1 MSDQPQFTRQTD
13 EPLFPNTLYNR
24 PVTRHGAG
32 RLLVVG
38 GHTGELSQPTA
49 LYQLAT
55 SAGVGE
61 CNVVLPDTLAKLLS
75 GAPGTHFAAATPS
88 GSLAPEALGRIL
100 QLAEDADAV
109 ALGASLSNNSGT
121 AMLVE
126 KLVAEIEQPLL
137 VFGDAL
143 TILRHNLRAI
153 TDRPNALV
161 VATMSEIFKLSGALG
176 VPISIRPDAGL
187 MNKLEIIQDLRSA
200 GTCQYA
206 VYGTEVIAAADQ
218 DMIVTPLNYHLA
230 LTPALFPAVLG
241 TWWLQNRTDR
251 RAGLATGSFLLYQL
265 GKKFGPTDKPTVTQL
280 AGALNELLRQI
291 EL

>member
-1 MSDQPQFTRQTD
+1 MNPPQFTRQTD

-49 LYQLAT
+49 LYQLAM
-55 SAGVGE
+55 SAGIGE

-75 GAPGTHFAAATPS
+75 GAPGTHFAASTPS
-88 GSLAPEALGRIL
+88 GSLAHEALGRIL
-100 QLAEDADAV
+100 ELAEDADAV

-126 KLVAEIEQPLL
+126 KLASELEQPLIF
-137 VFGDAL
+137 FGDAL
-143 TILRHNLRAI
+143 TILRHNLTLM
-153 TDRPNALV
+153 TDNPRALV
-161 VATMSEIFKLSGALG
+161 VATMAEVFKLCGALG
-176 VPISIRPDAGL
+176 IPINIRPDAGL
-187 MNKLEIIQDLRSA
+187 INKLEIIQDLQNASA
-200 GTCQYA
+200 CQYA
-206 VYGTEVIAAADQ
+206 IYGTEIIATAGTE
-218 DMIVTPLNYHLA
+218 MIVTPVNYHLA
-230 LTPALFPAVLG
+230 LTPALFSGVLG
-241 TWWLQNRTDR
+241 TWWLQNRADR
-251 RAGLATGSFLLYQL
+251 RAGLATASFLLYQL

-280 AGALNELLRQI
+280 ATALDSLLRQI